1 MHGVEKA
8 VGRQIGPTL
17 LIQARNP
24 ANRARRDNGLEGVM
38 RQAMA
43 KMGFVEHAKAFLA
56 DASAVTLA
64 RRTGKRGGFLPY
76 RAAMLACKTAT

>member
-1 MHGVEKA
+1 MYGVEEA
-8 VGRQIGPTL
+8 VRRQVGSAL
-17 LIQARNP
+17 LIQAGNP

-56 DASAVTLA
+56 VAPAVSPAWLQ
-64 RRTGKRGGFLPY
+64 GKRVASLGY
-76 RAAMLACKTAT
+76 RSAMLACKGG

>member
-8 VGRQIGPTL
+8 IGRQIGPAL
-17 LIQARNP
+17 CIEAGNP

-56 DASAVTLA
+56 VVPAVTLA
-64 RRTGKRGGFLPY
+64 ADSGKR
-76 RAAMLACKTAT
+76 